1 MRPKRPKRQRMKR
14 NMKVVDTAEYVSAL
28 RELTD
33 AGHEVSVVIAG
44 GSMLPFLAHG
54 RDTIVF
60 SAPDTEKQPLR
71 RGDMVFYRRDDGR
84 YVMHRIYRAEKD
96 GTYTIIGD
104 AQTYPERGIRAEQI
118 FARVTSVQRKE
129 KRLREGDFLWD
140 FFARVWILPAV
151 IPCRRGILYIWLLYK
166 KLSRAAGRLR
176 KTVSGDRGT
185 QGGPY
190 DQP

>member
-1 MRPKRPKRQRMKR
+1 MMR

-28 RELTD
+28 RELAA

-60 SAPDTEKQPLR
+60 SAPDTEKQPIR

-84 YVMHRIYRAEKD
+84 YVMHRVIRAEKD

-104 AQTYPERGIRAEQI
+104 AQTCPERGIRAEQI
-118 FARVTSVQRKE
+118 FARVTGVQRKG
-129 KRLREGDFLWD
+129 KWLREGDFLWD

-151 IPCRRGILYIWLLYK
+151 IPCRRGILHIWLFCRQ
-166 KLSRAAGRLR
+166 LSRAAKRLWE
-176 KTVSGDRGT
+176 TLSGSRGK

-190 DQP
+190 DQE